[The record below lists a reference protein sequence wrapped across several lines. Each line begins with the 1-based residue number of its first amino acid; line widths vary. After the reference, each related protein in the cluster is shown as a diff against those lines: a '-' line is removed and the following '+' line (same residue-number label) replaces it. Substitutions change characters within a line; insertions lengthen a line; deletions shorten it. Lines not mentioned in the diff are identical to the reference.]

1 MINTKLSVP
10 LRSNEKASY
19 PMKFR
24 NPFTLEDLRT
34 LAIFLLSLAVICL
47 SLQIVSMKQQ
57 LQELL
62 QMLP

>member
-1 MINTKLSVP
+1 M
-10 LRSNEKASY
+10 RSNEKASY